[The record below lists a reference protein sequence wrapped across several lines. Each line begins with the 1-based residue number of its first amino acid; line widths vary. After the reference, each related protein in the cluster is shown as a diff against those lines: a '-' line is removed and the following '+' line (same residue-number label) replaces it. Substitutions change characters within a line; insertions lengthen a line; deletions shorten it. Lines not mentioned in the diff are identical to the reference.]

1 MSCRPYPKCIAVDSF
16 TQTWTGFEF
25 YTFRPFICI
34 SRVMQKIWKDR
45 AVGIL
50 VTPDWPNQ
58 IWYSQLSQL
67 IIKEVVLPPRS
78 DLLVLPTR
86 LTEKH
91 PLNKTPHLRAAL
103 VSRQ

>member
-16 TQTWTGFEF
+16 TQTWTDLEF
-25 YTFRPFICI
+25 YAFRPFICI
-34 SRVMQKIWKDR
+34 PRVMQKIWKDR

-67 IIKEVVLPPRS
+67 IIKEVVLPPRL

-86 LTEKH
+86 PTEEH

-103 VSRQ
+103 VSGQ